1 MWEPRTDVRRLKS
14 NAYPIIFG
22 YFLKKKPMKN
32 NIKQE
37 LTEKNQANNKTDS
50 NESYQSIDI
59 QLNESTAYIK
69 KQECQVNIKII
80 KLPKN

>member
-1 MWEPRTDVRRLKS
+1 
-14 NAYPIIFG
+14 
-22 YFLKKKPMKN
+22 MKN